1 MRMKDG
7 VAVGGKV
14 AWAAREGRLIL
25 DRDSFVIRY
34 FLCGSR
40 VSLFLGD
47 IVSSGPETRDGP
59 D

>member
-1 MRMKDG
+1 MELLL
-7 VAVGGKV
+7 VAKWLGQRG
-14 AWAAREGRLIL
+14 RGRLIL